1 MVNYQ
6 KPSSNNEIIIKHANS
21 LIENYKINKP
31 LFTNLKKYF
40 LGLDGE
46 FNPKKGLFLFGGV
59 GAGKTSIMKIFRL
72 WLNEIQAQTKYNI
85 YSIRQIERE
94 YKIDGFKALDYYT
107 YKTYINGYGIKEYR
121 PENICLDDIGTE
133 SIAIKNYGDQINV
146 FTELIQDRYDL
157 FIEKNI
163 ITHATTN
170 IAPKKFKEIY
180 SDERVESRLREM
192 FNIVTIVDKNE
203 KGEVIDYRR
212 H

>member
-1 MVNYQ
+1 M
-6 KPSSNNEIIIKHANS
+6 
-21 LIENYKINKP
+21 
-31 LFTNLKKYF
+31 
-40 LGLDGE
+40 DGD

-72 WLNEIQAQTKYNI
+72 WLNEIQAQSKFNL

-107 YKTYINGYGIKEYR
+107 YKTNINGYGIKEYR

-133 SIAIKNYGDQINV
+133 SSAIRNYGDQINV

-157 FIEKNI
+157 FIDKQI

-170 IAPKKFKEIY
+170 IPAAKFKEIY
-180 SDERVESRLREM
+180 SDQRTTSRLFEM
-192 FNIVTIVDKNE
+192 FNIVNLTE
-203 KGEVIDYRR
+203 KDENGEPIDYRR
-212 H
+212 LL